1 MAKSMTGFGRGE
13 FEDEKRRVTA
23 EIRSVNHRYCD
34 INVRMPRRYSFA
46 EESVKNTVK
55 KEIQRGKIDI
65 TINVEHIGEPDT
77 ELELNMELAGR
88 YMEKYR
94 ELVSHF
100 DIDPGVSV
108 EHLASLPDVLR
119 TVPAEEDEDEI
130 ISAFTSAVSAAA
142 GAHDSMRTAEGERL
156 ADDLRARGDVI
167 NGLVKKI
174 EERSPEVVTDYYNR
188 LKEHMHELIGDAA
201 VSEERLIQEA
211 AVFADRINV
220 TEEYVRLHS
229 HVDEMNLILSDK
241 SGPIG
246 KKLDFLVQEMNREA
260 NTIGSKAND
269 IEITRSVL
277 LIKSEV
283 EKIREQVQNIE

>member
-46 EESVKNTVK
+46 EDSVKNTVK

-88 YMEKYR
+88 YMKKYR
-94 ELVSHF
+94 ELASHF
-100 DIDPGVSV
+100 DIDTGV
-108 EHLASLPDVLR
+108 
-119 TVPAEEDEDEI
+119 
-130 ISAFTSAVSAAA
+130 
-142 GAHDSMRTAEGERL
+142 RTAEGERL

>member
-1 MAKSMTGFGRGE
+1 
-13 FEDEKRRVTA
+13 
-23 EIRSVNHRYCD
+23 
-34 INVRMPRRYSFA
+34 
-46 EESVKNTVK
+46 
-55 KEIQRGKIDI
+55 
-65 TINVEHIGEPDT
+65 
-77 ELELNMELAGR
+77 
-88 YMEKYR
+88 
-94 ELVSHF
+94 
-100 DIDPGVSV
+100 
-108 EHLASLPDVLR
+108 
-119 TVPAEEDEDEI
+119 
-130 ISAFTSAVSAAA
+130 
-142 GAHDSMRTAEGERL
+142 
-156 ADDLRARGDVI
+156 
-167 NGLVKKI
+167 
-174 EERSPEVVTDYYNR
+174 
-188 LKEHMHELIGDAA
+188 MHELIGDAA